1 MNLIKIVPMNN
12 SNQGFL
18 KSITEAALFHP
29 KWIHE
34 PYSWVGHIPFASW
47 LVRVGKPRIIVEL
60 GTHSGNSYFAIC
72 QAVNQY
78 ETGSKCYAVDTWQGD
93 AHALSYGE
101 DIYEMVR
108 KHNEQNY
115 TSFSTLHR
123 MTFDEAL
130 SKFEDGSVDFLHI
143 DGLHTYE
150 AVKHDF
156 ETWFPKL
163 APGAIVLFH
172 DTNVRK
178 EDFGVWKF
186 WSELKD
192 RYLHCIEFLHSHGLG
207 VLQIPYE
214 SEYNQ
219 ANFSFKTVTAGEVE
233 FFNSLGNK
241 WELIEAKF
249 VLNQA
254 NQKHLNQVREL
265 WSERDQ
271 IQAELH
277 ALKSSLSWSVTAPFR
292 TVHSF
297 FKHKK

>member
-1 MNLIKIVPMNN
+1 MNN

-101 DIYEMVR
+101 DIHEMVR

-115 TSFSTLHR
+115 ASFSTLHR

-130 SKFEDGSVDFLHI
+130 SKFEDGSVDLLHI
-143 DGLHTYE
+143 DGLHTYD

-186 WSELKD
+186 WAEIKST
-192 RYLHCIEFLHSHGLG
+192 YPSSIEFKHSHGLG
-207 VLQIPYE
+207 VLQLCNHK
-214 SEYNQ
+214 SDQ
-219 ANFSFKTVTAGEVE
+219 SVTTCSFKPVLDSGEIEYFSRVAKQHELLGVE
-233 FFNSLGNK
+233 
-241 WELIEAKF
+241 A
-249 VLNQA
+249 A
-254 NQKHLNQVREL
+254 NQKHLAQVREL

-271 IQAELH
+271 LAIKCQDLQVRIENM
-277 ALKSSLSWSVTAPFR
+277 KSSISWKIGAPLR
-292 TVHSF
+292 LIDKIIRRS
-297 FKHKK
+297 